1 MTLYTS
7 KVVAQH
13 LNLTERRVR
22 QLRDEGVIREK
33 RPGLYDLVDTMTR
46 YIKYIGAGSKADL
59 NYERAKLTK
68 EKRIAAETENRVR
81 KAELLEVGDVEK
93 AYSAMM
99 MNFRS
104 RILALPQ
111 KLAPAVVALEGD
123 EQQVQDLIQAELE
136 EALETLSHA
145 EEALAE
151 PEDGANEEAEEKDT
165 G

>member
-1 MTLYTS
+1 
-7 KVVAQH
+7 
-13 LNLTERRVR
+13 
-22 QLRDEGVIREK
+22 
-33 RPGLYDLVDTMTR
+33 
-46 YIKYIGAGSKADL
+46 
-59 NYERAKLTK
+59 
-68 EKRIAAETENRVR
+68 
-81 KAELLEVGDVEK
+81 
-93 AYSAMM
+93 MM

-151 PEDGANEEAEEKDT
+151 PEDAANEEAEEKDT

>member
-33 RPGLYDLVDTMTR
+33 RPGLY
-46 YIKYIGAGSKADL
+46 IKYIGAGSKADL
-59 NYERAKLTK
+59 NDERAKLTK

>member
-1 MTLYTS
+1 M
-7 KVVAQH
+7 
-13 LNLTERRVR
+13 
-22 QLRDEGVIREK
+22 RDEGVIREK

-46 YIKYIGAGSKADL
+46 YIKYIGAGSKAEL
-59 NYERAKLTK
+59 NDERAKLTK

-123 EQQVQDLIQAELE
+123 EQQVQDPDPSGAGR
-136 EALETLSHA
+136 SSGNS
-145 EEALAE
+145 E
-151 PEDGANEEAEEKDT
+151 PRRRSIGRT
-165 G
+165 GGWGK